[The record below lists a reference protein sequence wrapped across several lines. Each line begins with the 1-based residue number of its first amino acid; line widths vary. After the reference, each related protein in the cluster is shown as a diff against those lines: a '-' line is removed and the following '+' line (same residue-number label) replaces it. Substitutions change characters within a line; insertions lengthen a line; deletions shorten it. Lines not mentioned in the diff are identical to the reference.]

1 MAIQTGLGDYVA
13 VDDSGG
19 TPRDLSDNITSF
31 DVADTQNLLD
41 STTLSKSAIQRLI
54 GLGDISFSVS
64 GVYDA
69 ASNKIHDVFKTKSGV
84 RTVTYAIGGNTTSNP
99 ELNAECYIADYNISR
114 GSDGA
119 LTVSATLNLAD
130 GTVPT
135 WTTVS

>member
-13 VDDSGG
+13 IDDSGG

-31 DVADTQNLLD
+31 DVADSQNLLD
-41 STTLSKSAIQRLI
+41 STTLSKSAIERLI

-69 ASNKIHDVFKTKSGV
+69 ASNKSHDVFKVKTGV

-119 LTVSATLNLAD
+119 LTYSATLNLSD
-130 GTVPT
+130 GTVPE